1 MLECIV
7 PGDLCCRDRQ
17 ISTDK
22 LISFFSVMPSINH
35 MDLNSSIIEL
45 TLPLFVYLSQ
55 RPLVRKISL
64 VRPPIFGFEK
74 DVTIYEILR
83 NYLVQMDTRR
93 TRIPSSSGSSRAIA
107 HPVFLHPEVPDLMSP
122 IEFFGALQS
131 PFSNQRMSIHL

>member
-7 PGDLCCRDRQ
+7 PGDLCCRDGQ
-17 ISTDK
+17 ISTNE
-22 LISFFSVMPSINH
+22 LVSFFSAMPSINH
-35 MDLNSSIIEL
+35 IDLNSSVIEL

-74 DVTIYEILR
+74 DVAIYEILR
-83 NYLVQMDTRR
+83 SYLVQMDTRR
-93 TRIPSSSGSSRAIA
+93 TQIPSSSRSPRAIA
-107 HPVFLHPEVPDLMSP
+107 HPVFLHLEVPDLMSP

-131 PFSNQRMSIHL
+131 PFSDQRISIHL